1 MALTRLPALV
11 DVHVHVREPGATY
24 KEDWDSATAA
34 ALAGG
39 ISAILAMPNTQPAI
53 TDEARLAVTQQAA
66 ETKARC
72 DYAHYLGG
80 SVDNAQPA
88 AALAGQVAGLKL
100 YLDQT
105 YGDLKLDR
113 VEDWEPHFAAWPPDS
128 PLCVHAEGATM
139 EAAIQLAARHQRPLH
154 ICHVSRQDEIEMIRV
169 AKERGQALTCEVT
182 PHHLFL
188 CEDDIPA
195 LGAGRAEVR
204 PRLATAADRD
214 ALWANLDVID
224 CFASD
229 HAPHTLEEKDGP
241 NPPPGFAG
249 LETMLPLLLTAV
261 SQGRLTLEDLTLRL
275 SDQPR
280 RIFGLP
286 AVVDSYVEVDL
297 EARNELQA
305 VEMHGRCGWTPFE
318 GHPVQG
324 RVQRV
329 VLRGTTVFAD
339 GRVLAAPGSG
349 RNLRR
354 LQNQ

>member
-11 DVHVHVREPGATY
+11 DVHVHVREPGAIH
-24 KEDWDSATAA
+24 KEDWDSASAA

-39 ISAILAMPNTQPAI
+39 VSCILAMPNTQPAI
-53 TDEARLAVTQQAA
+53 TDEASLAATEQPAA
-66 ETKARC
+66 AKARC

-80 SVDNAQPA
+80 SVANARA
-88 AALAGQVAGLKL
+88 GVALAGLVAGLKL

-105 YGDLKLDR
+105 YGDLRLDQLS
-113 VEDWEPHFAAWPPDS
+113 DWQRHFAHWPRHQ
-128 PLCVHAEGATM
+128 PLAVHAEGRSLAT
-139 EAAIQLAARHQRPLH
+139 AILLAALHDRPVHL
-154 ICHVSRQDEIEMIRV
+154 CHVSRQDEIELIRA
-169 AKERGQALTCEVT
+169 AKAKGLPVTCEVT

-188 CEDDIPA
+188 CEDDTPSM
-195 LGAGRAEVR
+195 GPGRAEVR

-229 HAPHTLEEKDGP
+229 HAPHTLEEKDSP

-261 SQGRLTLEDLTLRL
+261 SQGRLTLEDVVLRL
-275 SDQPR
+275 SDHPR

-286 AVVDSYVEVDL
+286 AAADSYVEVNL
-297 EARNELQA
+297 NARYELQA
-305 VEMHGRCGWTPFE
+305 GEMHSRCGWTPFE

-329 VLRGTTVFAD
+329 VQRGELVFED

-349 RNLRR
+349 RNLRAS
-354 LQNQ
+354 QTN